1 MYSILL
7 HPSAVLFRMT
17 CTDDDADADAD
28 GLLSGDVCVCVHT
41 YIDVVALAIV

>member
-17 CTDDDADADAD
+17 CTDDDADAD
-28 GLLSGDVCVCVHT
+28 GPLSGDVCVCV
-41 YIDVVALAIV
+41 DVVAMAIV